1 MADMLPPR
9 LMDELTHAH
18 RRWVRDLE
26 AILTPLDLT
35 LDQWRALR
43 WLQRCPGLTMG
54 ELVEQLQ
61 MPAPSATRLVDGLV
75 DRALVFRRAPS
86 ADRRRAEMNVSAAGA
101 ELVRRAEPLAAGHER
116 SVQDALTDVLD
127 AVRETQQS

>member
-75 DRALVFRRAPS
+75 DRALVFRRAS
-86 ADRRRAEMNVSAAGA
+86 SVDRRRVEMNVSAAGA
-101 ELVRRAEPLAAGHER
+101 GPAWPAQPLPGGRRPCVGGGPVAVLK
-116 SVQDALTDVLD
+116 VTALTN
-127 AVRETQQS
+127 A